1 MINSVLKVSSEK
13 NSNFGTCFAIKN
25 DKSGTYFITC
35 GHVVNSCD
43 ADHILVG
50 ENKATV
56 VENKY
61 NDGKDIA
68 LLFVSDMQVQPFNFG
83 VPSDK
88 NNHYVIGYTKLSE
101 HQIKKEPIYDLKIK
115 SNLKINSTKYEGL
128 ILDGIKIKTKE
139 EIPSG
144 YSGSPIICSINNYV
158 VGIVNLNA
166 GKETNYGLAN
176 NHIQEVCS
184 ISFVDDVFVHKT
196 SIVTDLSPEEKFY
209 TTKRL
214 TEEFED
220 SINCYSTQNTSWLEP
235 KLYSDKEGNQRN
247 RDKHKAMTVE
257 EIVASPRSMV
267 IKAKQQ
273 YGLTSLAK
281 YMIKRAWSSEVPSF
295 WLYLDV
301 NTLKPHSKEISKHVD
316 KVLISFGLCIDDLE
330 CIVVDEVSISVNNIQ
345 KILTILNEKYL
356 NIPIIIMMSEPDNPL
371 ISESIEYDEL
381 RDFDYRYLW
390 SLSRNE
396 IRDIVSNYNKH
407 NRYIDTDNKVITR
420 LTSDLE
426 VLNMPR
432 TPLNCLTFLKIYE
445 YNFDESP
452 VNRTDMINRV
462 LFLLF
467 NIDDIP
473 NYKTKPD
480 LKDVEYILG
489 FLCERIIR
497 NHEFSFS
504 REAFLCSVDSFCRD
518 QEINMDTH
526 VIFDVLYRNNII
538 IQRGVDFCFKF
549 SYWILY
555 FAAHRMHQ
563 DNDFYEYI
571 FTDMNYTS
579 YPEIIE
585 YFAGVNRRSND
596 ALERLKLDM
605 INTRNCVNS
614 KCNLSE
620 NFNIYDLMQWEP
632 NAEELNN
639 VKEMLAAGVSKSM
652 LPEDIKDRFADQR
665 YDNTRPMKQSIEKII
680 EEYSLARLMK
690 NIQTSSKALRNSDYA
705 DTKLRH
711 ELLEEIIKSWEQVI
725 KVLVLLSPAL
735 CNSKQV
741 TVDGANFTL
750 DDTFSGTIDDIFEQL
765 IPTIPINVIDWFK
778 NELFSKKMGTLF
790 YNNSEKHSSP
800 LALYTLALL
809 VASKRPDGWDTFIKS
824 YISTLPKNSYYLC
837 GIFLELRSEYQFSFS
852 SSKELSQI
860 ASIIKLTIAK
870 HSGIKNLNQKA
881 IKAVSDEH
889 LPKREQE

>member
-1 MINSVLKVSSEK
+1 MINSVLKVTSDINSS
-13 NSNFGTCFAIKN
+13 FGTCFAVRN
-25 DKSGTYFITC
+25 DEQGTYFVTC
-35 GHVVNSCD
+35 GHVVNNCD
-43 ADHILVG
+43 ENHTLVDG
-50 ENKATV
+50 NKATV
-56 VENKY
+56 VDNKY
-61 NDGKDIA
+61 KDGIDIA
-68 LLFVSDMQVQPFNFG
+68 TLFVSDVQVVPLNFG
-83 VPSDK
+83 NPIDS
-88 NNHYVIGYTKLSE
+88 NNHQVIGYTKLSE
-101 HQIKKEPIYDLKIK
+101 YQIKKEPIYNVRIK
-115 SNLKINSTKYEGL
+115 SNLKIDSTRHEGL
-128 ILDGIKIKTKE
+128 TLDGIKINTKE

-158 VGIVNLNA
+158 VGLVNLQA

-176 NHIQEVCS
+176 NHIKEVCDIYFS
-184 ISFVDDVFVHKT
+184 VGALANKT

-209 TTKRL
+209 ATKRL

-220 SINCYSTQNTSWLEP
+220 SISCYSTQNTSWLEP
-235 KLYSDKEGNQRN
+235 KLYSGREENQQD
-247 RDKHKAMTVE
+247 RDQHQAMTVE
-257 EIVASPRSMV
+257 EIVTSPVSMV
-267 IKAKQQ
+267 IRAKQQ

-281 YMIKRAWSSEVPSF
+281 YMIKKAWSSETPSF

-301 NTLKPHSKEISKHVD
+301 NLLKPHLKEINKHVD
-316 KVLISFGLCIDDLE
+316 KVLNSFGLCGDDIE
-330 CIVVDEVSISVNNIQ
+330 CIVVDEVSVSVNNIQ
-345 KILTILNEKYL
+345 KILSILNEQYL
-356 NIPIIIMMSEPDNPL
+356 NIPMIIMMSEPDNPL
-371 ISESIEYDEL
+371 VSESIEYNEL
-381 RDFDYRYLW
+381 RSFDYKYLW

-396 IRDIVSNYNKH
+396 IRDIVNNYNKN

-426 VLNMPR
+426 VLNIPR

-452 VNRTDMINRV
+452 VNRTDMISRV

-473 NYKTKPD
+473 SYKTKPD
-480 LKDVEYILG
+480 LKDVEYVLG
-489 FLCERIIR
+489 FLCENIIR

-504 REAFLCSVDSFCRD
+504 RENFLFIIDGFCKE

-555 FAAHRMHQ
+555 FSAHRMHQ

-571 FTDMNYTS
+571 FTDMNYTA

-596 ALERLKLDM
+596 ALERLKFDM
-605 INTRNCVNS
+605 INTRNSVNS
-614 KCNLSE
+614 KCNVSE
-620 NFNIYDLMQWEP
+620 DFNIYDLMQWEP
-632 NAEELNN
+632 NAEDLDN
-639 VKEMLAAGVSKSM
+639 VKKMLALGVSESM
-652 LPEDIKDRFADQR
+652 LPEEIKDRFADQR
-665 YDNTRPMKQSIEKII
+665 YDNTRPMKQSIEKIL
-680 EEYSLARLMK
+680 EDYSLARLMK

-711 ELLEEIIKSWEQVI
+711 ELLGEIIKSWEQVI

-741 TVDGANFTL
+741 TVDGANFAL
-750 DDTFSGTIDDIFEQL
+750 DESFSGSIEDIYEQL
-765 IPTIPINVIDWFK
+765 IPIIPINVIDWFK

-790 YNNSEKHSSP
+790 YNNAEKHSSP

-809 VASKRPDGWDTFIKS
+809 IASKRPDGWDTFIKS
-824 YISTLPKNSYYLC
+824 YISTLPKNSFYLC

-860 ASIIKLTIAK
+860 AEIIKLTIAK
-870 HSGIKNLNQKA
+870 HNGIKNLNQKA
-881 IKAVSDEH
+881 LKAVSDEC